1 MNLEHIFLGKYL
13 SFQLCQTLAL
23 LGSTTHPREGHSED
37 GPAGRKQVISRGLGH
52 IGRADKHGFK
62 SVCTLRVNLWLPGEM
77 YGARDSEGVWDGHIH
92 TAIFKMGNQ
101 QGPAVEHTEPCSM
114 LCGSLGERGVWG
126 RTDIRIC
133 MTGFSV
139 HGIFQARDWSGL
151 PFPFPGD
158 LPDPEIKPR
167 SPALQRTSSEA
178 VHEISCSVFV

>member
-101 QGPAVEHTEPCSM
+101 QGPAVWHRGLRSVSW
-114 LCGSLGERGVWG
+114 GSLGGRAVWE
-126 RTDIRIC
+126 RTD
-133 MTGFSV
+133 TGVCLAESFCC
-139 HGIFQARDWSGL
+139 
-151 PFPFPGD
+151 P
-158 LPDPEIKPR
+158 PETITI
-167 SPALQRTSSEA
+167 L
-178 VHEISCSVFV
+178 